1 MGRGWVVVDIDRCKG
16 CGLCTHVCP
25 VKILKLSSDT
35 FNAKGYH
42 PVTVTDGD
50 QCIGCASCA
59 TICPDVVFTV
69 YRRRRVPKQIPAAVQ
84 LTAEL
89 TPQLERWP

>member
-1 MGRGWVVVDIDRCKG
+1 MAKGKVVITVDRCKG

-25 VKILKLSSDT
+25 VHILTLSTDT

-42 PVTVTDGD
+42 HVTVTNPE

-59 TICPDVVFTV
+59 RICPDVVFAV
-69 YRRRRVPKQIPAAVQ
+69 YRQSRVKAQRHVPQVAPA
-84 LTAEL
+84 TG
-89 TPQLERWP
+89 